1 MYSYDEA
8 VADGIL
14 CDFLAH
20 IKGAKTHFQL
30 NGVRPA
36 DLPESERARLIEQ
49 GIDPDEIDFEG
60 TELEKKVSVKG
71 TSEAIIREFMENCQ
85 TDETGTRPAKS
96 ILFAMTK
103 KHARALLDAFELLY
117 PEYKGTLARIIVS
130 EDQRADALIKA
141 FKNEPEIRI
150 AISVD
155 MLDTGIDIPEV
166 CNLVFAKPVFS
177 KIKFWQMLG
186 RGTRS
191 ESACFHREWLPDGKK
206 EFFVVF
212 DFWGNFEYWKMNPEG
227 VETKPVEAVTS
238 RIFLQRLKQ
247 LTLLLERGDQGLVEQ
262 VKARIRA
269 DIDSLP
275 SDSVSVREHAREIEK
290 VTSPNFYDNVGINP
304 VEYLTR
310 NIMPLMKHQ
319 QDVNLQTATFN
330 LRCEQLAFAVLSGNR
345 GEVERLKPLIGE
357 MVNNLPTS
365 IDSVMAKKPLIDRVL
380 SASFWTTVTYEDTRQ
395 MIATLGPLMPMMR
408 PEHYEPIVI
417 DMGDQIEQRTLWNW
431 ALAEGEQAYVTKY
444 HEQVEKRILE
454 LADRNP
460 VLMKVR
466 NGEDLTDEDIDALEK
481 AVLDPS
487 LIPETPRGG
496 HLLPR
501 DRGLLIS
508 FLKSI
513 ISARYLLD
521 VRQHSCTPSFYND
534 VHLQV

>member
-1 MYSYDEA
+1 
-8 VADGIL
+8 
-14 CDFLAH
+14 
-20 IKGAKTHFQL
+20 
-30 NGVRPA
+30 
-36 DLPESERARLIEQ
+36 
-49 GIDPDEIDFEG
+49 
-60 TELEKKVSVKG
+60 
-71 TSEAIIREFMENCQ
+71 MENCQ

-103 KHARALLDAFELLY
+103 KHARALLDAFDLLY

-191 ESACFHREWLPDGKK
+191 DSACFHREWLPDGKK

-269 DIDSLP
+269 DIGSLP

-290 VTSPNFYDNVGINP
+290 ATAPNFYDNVGNQP
-304 VEYLTR
+304 GGV
-310 NIMPLMKHQ
+310 P
-319 QDVNLQTATFN
+319 D
-330 LRCEQLAFAVLSGNR
+330 
-345 GEVERLKPLIGE
+345 
-357 MVNNLPTS
+357 
-365 IDSVMAKKPLIDRVL
+365 
-380 SASFWTTVTYEDTRQ
+380 
-395 MIATLGPLMPMMR
+395 
-408 PEHYEPIVI
+408 PEHY
-417 DMGDQIEQRTLWNW
+417 
-431 ALAEGEQAYVTKY
+431 A
-444 HEQVEKRILE
+444 
-454 LADRNP
+454 AD
-460 VLMKVR
+460 
-466 NGEDLTDEDIDALEK
+466 
-481 AVLDPS
+481 
-487 LIPETPRGG
+487 ETPAGREPPDGD
-496 HLLPR
+496 LQPQ
-501 DRGLLIS
+501 
-508 FLKSI
+508 
-513 ISARYLLD
+513 
-521 VRQHSCTPSFYND
+521 VRTTGICRPLGKPGRS
-534 VHLQV
+534 